1 MNTEEPLD
9 FDDLGEALREGRA
22 LRPARGYRI
31 RFAQD
36 DLNFRDLDVAD
47 PVPLGRQSLTAAGRD
62 PHDGYSLLPSCRPA
76 ISRMSG
82 LMSRLICASGVP
94 NGSSP
99 SRPTATSN

>member
-47 PVPLGRQSLTAAGRD
+47 PVPLGRQILTAAGRD
-62 PHDGYSLLPSCRPA
+62 LNRAGFVGGWLGRITLPF
-76 ISRMSG
+76 
-82 LMSRLICASGVP
+82 
-94 NGSSP
+94 
-99 SRPTATSN
+99 